1 MHVIDGNCLNVKIF
15 SSIYKENLE
24 EEINTFLKEKNEDND
39 YTYTKEIYVIQYTYN
54 GSFSAMIIYTIIR
67 TEKERRDYYVKG
79 ETLRRFENGNER
91 KGCYYEEYH
100 PND

>member
-1 MHVIDGNCLNVKIF
+1 MNVIDGNCLNVKIF

-24 EEINTFLKEKNEDND
+24 EEINTF
-39 YTYTKEIYVIQYTYN
+39 TKEIYDIQYTYN

>member
-1 MHVIDGNCLNVKIF
+1 MNVIDGNCLNVKIF

-39 YTYTKEIYVIQYTYN
+39 YTYN

-79 ETLRRFENGNER
+79 ETVRRFENGNER

>member
-1 MHVIDGNCLNVKIF
+1 MNVIDGNCLNVKIF

-39 YTYTKEIYVIQYTYN
+39 YTYTKEIYDIQYTYN

-67 TEKERRDYYVKG
+67 TEKERRDYYVKRKING
-79 ETLRRFENGNER
+79 RFKDGNE
-91 KGCYYEEYH
+91 E
-100 PND
+100 